1 MDGNHSQK
9 LQDYLSKDMVPM
21 VAFLRRLVEAESPSL
36 VPDSQ
41 ATVLTILLE
50 ALQELDFD
58 VRLIAGRKTGGHLL
72 AKRKSQTA
80 PDGSQ
85 LLLGHCDTVWPLG
98 TIKEMAFLIEG
109 NIIRGPG
116 VFDMKGGLTQMI
128 FALKAIRELDLQS
141 QLEPVVF
148 INSDEEIGSIES
160 SSYIHQLARAAERVF
175 VLEPALGLD
184 GKLKTARKGVG
195 RFEINVTGRAAHAG
209 LEPEKGI
216 SAILE
221 LSYLIQRLNDM
232 NDIERGISVN
242 VGVVEGGTRPNV
254 VAPNSRAVVDV
265 RVPIMSDA
273 QQIEMAIFG
282 LQPSTPGISLDIHGG
297 INRPPLERTEANGK
311 IWRLAKI
318 HGEALGLH
326 LEEAMAG
333 GGSDGNI
340 TSQFTATLDGLGSV
354 GDGAHA
360 THEFIFADKMI
371 ERSTLLALLMLAPPI
386 N

>member
-1 MDGNHSQK
+1 
-9 LQDYLSKDMVPM
+9 V
-21 VAFLRRLVEAESPSL
+21 
-36 VPDSQ
+36 
-41 ATVLTILLE
+41 VLTILLE
-50 ALQELDFD
+50 ALRELDFD

-72 AKRKSQTA
+72 ANRNFQSDPA
-80 PDGSQ
+80 GSQ

-98 TIKEMAFLIEG
+98 TIKEMAFSIED
-109 NIIRGPG
+109 NVIRGPG
-116 VFDMKGGLTQMI
+116 VFDMKGGITQMI
-128 FALKAIRELDLQS
+128 YALKAIRELDLNPH
-141 QLEPVVF
+141 LEPVIF
-148 INSDEEIGSIES
+148 INSDEEIGSVESRPEIER
-160 SSYIHQLARAAERVF
+160 LAGQVERVF
-175 VLEPALGLD
+175 VLEPAYGRS

-242 VGVVEGGTRPNV
+242 VGTIEGGTRPNV
-254 VAPNSRAVVDV
+254 VAPNGRAVVDV
-265 RVPIMSDA
+265 RVPLMSDA
-273 QQIEMAIFG
+273 EQIESAISG
-282 LQPSTPGISLDIHGG
+282 LQPMTPGILLDIRGG
-297 INRPPLERTEANGK
+297 MNRPPLERTDANRK

-318 HGEALGLH
+318 RAEAIGLQ
-326 LEEAMAG
+326 LDEAMAG

-340 TSQFTATLDGLGSV
+340 TSQYTATLDGLGSV

-371 ERSTLLALLMLAPPI
+371 ERSTLLAYLLLEPSLD
-386 N
+386 

>member
-1 MDGNHSQK
+1 VDGNHSQK

-242 VGVVEGGTRPNV
+242 VGMVEGGTRPNV

>member
-1 MDGNHSQK
+1 MEVIQSNK
-9 LQDYLSKDMVPM
+9 LHDYLSNNMAGM
-21 VAFLRRLVEAESPSL
+21 VAFLRRIVEAESPSS

-41 ATVLTILLE
+41 ATILTILLE

-72 AKRKSQTA
+72 AKRKSQTGQG
-80 PDGSQ
+80 GSQ

-98 TIKEMAFLIEG
+98 TIKEMAFSIDD
-109 NIIRGPG
+109 NVIRGPG
-116 VFDMKGGLTQMI
+116 IFDMKGGVTQMI
-128 FALKAIRELDLQS
+128 FALKAIRELDLEMR
-141 QLEPVVF
+141 LEPIVF
-148 INSDEEIGSIES
+148 INSDEEIGSVES
-160 SSYIHQLARAAERVF
+160 RPHIHQLAREVERVF
-175 VLEPALGLD
+175 VLEPALGQS

-195 RFEINVTGRAAHAG
+195 RFEINVAGRAAHAG

-221 LSYLIQRLNDM
+221 LSYLIQTLNDM

-242 VGVVEGGTRPNV
+242 VGTIEGGTRPNV

-265 RVPIMSDA
+265 RVPFMSDA
-273 QQIEMAIFG
+273 KQIETAIRR
-282 LQPSTPGISLDIHGG
+282 LQPVTPGITLDIKGG
-297 INRPPLERTEANGK
+297 INRPPLERTTANRK
-311 IWRLAKI
+311 IWHLAKNLA
-318 HGEALGLH
+318 EAFGLG
-326 LEEAMAG
+326 LEEAIAG

-340 TSQFTATLDGLGSV
+340 TSQYTATLDGLGSV

-371 ERSTLLALLMLAPPI
+371 ERSTLLAMLLLAPSV